1 MDWFSTAYVLEAGS
15 SNSWPWFY
23 WLLAGDLCFLAILFT
38 MDISVTRPPLRF
50 RCKGSLLSTS
60 TLLQVKSSFS
70 GQATRQDSLRGKLHP
85 FIWASRVDESNTPR
99 CASPGVTSS
108 EPTLSLHVV
117 LQSMWSTNA
126 SLFTHI
132 HCVHGTYF
140 DRVFFFYKFTVNT
153 IRADINQ
160 SDGSPSDW
168 FLKFPGVLLGSLIA
182 Y

>member
-108 EPTLSLHVV
+108 EPTLSLYMLFYSQCGAPMLLFLHTFIVCTV
-117 LQSMWSTNA
+117 HILTESSSFI
-126 SLFTHI
+126 SL
-132 HCVHGTYF
+132 
-140 DRVFFFYKFTVNT
+140 
-153 IRADINQ
+153 
-160 SDGSPSDW
+160 
-168 FLKFPGVLLGSLIA
+168 L
-182 Y
+182 